1 MGVSPCC
8 SLSSIRKSLFLFP
21 DIPTLTSVR
30 TAAPVQVCVTCVR
43 GISEQW
49 WALLPSKTNGTY
61 RYNWSYFNFITS
73 YWFSL
78 VKKSEIGTR

>member
-1 MGVSPCC
+1 MGDSLCC

-43 GISEQW
+43 GIYKQW
-49 WALLPSKTNGTY
+49 WALLPSKTNGT
-61 RYNWSYFNFITS
+61 SYQ
-73 YWFSL
+73 FSF
-78 VKKSEIGTR
+78 VNKSQKSVPVPGSS